1 VTAYPKRKGYHSALI
16 LCQTGAPRWT
26 HIKLAWLPPPVLWWA
41 NWNECE
47 DSLRGWPSAKR
58 RLAELGAG
66 RTDLAEWKQVE
77 SVMNMS
83 RSHWLHRPPAGHNG
97 SAIGC
102 RHYICSP
109 ADDIS
114 NSDCS
119 GAASPDSECG
129 QTPLG
134 HSKVNPAVSAENSA
148 QPKRNNCRQAIM
160 STHPSSPIASSSR
173 LLEAT
178 RPAFDRIRSSY
189 VDRRP
194 TASSNSIS
202 VDDNS
207 TSSLSSVDREWQ
219 ENIRQL
225 HLLIDVILL
234 PFFGK
239 WLGRKTAAWLYA
251 RYTQRFANT
260 AVHSIGILQRI
271 TARKWWETQS
281 AYQILKLNV
290 SFSYSTNV

>member
-1 VTAYPKRKGYHSALI
+1 
-16 LCQTGAPRWT
+16 
-26 HIKLAWLPPPVLWWA
+26 
-41 NWNECE
+41 
-47 DSLRGWPSAKR
+47 
-58 RLAELGAG
+58 
-66 RTDLAEWKQVE
+66 
-77 SVMNMS
+77 
-83 RSHWLHRPPAGHNG
+83 
-97 SAIGC
+97 
-102 RHYICSP
+102 
-109 ADDIS
+109 
-114 NSDCS
+114 
-119 GAASPDSECG
+119 
-129 QTPLG
+129 
-134 HSKVNPAVSAENSA
+134 
-148 QPKRNNCRQAIM
+148 M

-271 TARKWWETQS
+271 TARK
-281 AYQILKLNV
+281 
-290 SFSYSTNV
+290 